1 MVNKDEDKHIIEVET
16 ENTNITVSETE
27 PQANEPASALSN
39 QRQLLNLAKT
49 FAIEGGLLPVEKQM
63 PIQDRAERRERTENL
78 ITQSNLETI
87 ITKALSY
94 CSPDQMAEKADQ
106 DWFHSFTQLAGN
118 ISNDTMQGLWAKIL
132 AGEIAMPGS
141 FSIKTLK
148 VFRDMNI
155 HDAKLFARLC
165 SIGATSGKKQHYRI
179 FSGCYQISSIWNI
192 FDNEREVYLDLTSG
206 GINYGD
212 ILDLT
217 ENHLMFGVETETK
230 AFKKGEHVQF
240 EIGGITTS
248 FVAAKNDVILQYYKL
263 SPIGVELANLVSTK
277 PNETYLKH
285 LEEKMSR
292 HFTVTT
298 HS

>member
-1 MVNKDEDKHIIEVET
+1 MVNKDEDNQIIEVEPD
-16 ENTNITVSETE
+16 NTNITVSDAE
-27 PQANEPASALSN
+27 PQVKESGSALSN

-49 FAIEGGLLPVEKQM
+49 FAIEGGLLPLDKQM
-63 PIQDRAERRERTENL
+63 PIQDRADRRERTENL

-87 ITKALSY
+87 ISKALSY
-94 CSPDQMAEKADQ
+94 CSADQMAEKADQ

-132 AGEIAMPGS
+132 AGEIAKPGS

-165 SIGATSGKKQHYRI
+165 SIAGTNGKKKHYRI
-179 FSGCYQISSIWNI
+179 FSGCYQINSIWNI
-192 FDNEREVYLDLTSG
+192 FDKEREVYLDLSNG

-217 ENHLMFGVETETK
+217 ENHLMFGLETETK
-230 AFKKGEHVQF
+230 AFKSGEEVQF
-240 EIGGITTS
+240 EIGGTKTT
-248 FVAAKNDVILQYYKL
+248 FCAAKGDVILQYYKL
-263 SPIGVELANLVSTK
+263 SPIGVELAHLVSTK
-277 PNETYLKH
+277 PNEKYLTH
-285 LEEKMSR
+285 LKEKMSR